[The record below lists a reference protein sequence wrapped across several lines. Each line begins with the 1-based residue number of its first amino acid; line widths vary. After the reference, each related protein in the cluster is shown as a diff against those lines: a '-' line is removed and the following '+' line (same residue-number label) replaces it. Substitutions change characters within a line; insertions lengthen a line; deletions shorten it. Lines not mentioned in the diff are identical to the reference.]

1 MKSGP
6 VRIGDEVM
14 PLSDQVN
21 CGLSAKLAS
30 PAGSRNCVPAG
41 GRAVQREA
49 SLVDRLFQAGYFCAY
64 RLLRAWWFVR
74 RPRHR
79 GAVVALWHHGLLLM
93 VRSSY
98 RPRWDLPGGGLGP
111 REDAK
116 TAALRELQEELGLFL
131 PPEALTLAQAEEIF
145 FEYRYDHISVFEA
158 VLAERPAIRIDNRE
172 IIAAEFCPPDAIA
185 ASRISDYVAR
195 YLARHSASKAAEP
208 LVSRS

>member
-1 MKSGP
+1 MSLPMKSGP

-14 PLSDQVN
+14 PPPGLVN
-21 CGLSAKLAS
+21 RGHAAE
-30 PAGSRNCVPAG
+30 R
-41 GRAVQREA
+41 RA

-64 RLLRAWWFVR
+64 RLLRAWWFLR

-98 RPRWDLPGGGLGP
+98 RPRWDLPGGGVGP
-111 REDAK
+111 GEDAK
-116 TAALRELQEELGLFL
+116 TAALRELQEELGLSL

-145 FEYRYDHISVFEA
+145 FEYRYDHVSVFEA

-172 IIAAEFCPPDAIA
+172 IIAAEFRSPATIA

-195 YLARHSASKAAEP
+195 YLARHGAKAEALTASSGPASE
-208 LVSRS
+208 